1 MAYGIE
7 DLTDFFLILLYTI
20 QTTLLIFCYICIR
33 IFFFTLCFYRPGS
46 PAYLFFFSLPES
58 YGQAALRL
66 HQSRYQVTG
75 QIFIDILSLDI

>member
-1 MAYGIE
+1 MY
-7 DLTDFFLILLYTI
+7 LHQNFFLLYVFI
-20 QTTLLIFCYICIR
+20 DQVVLHIF
-33 IFFFTLCFYRPGS
+33 
-46 PAYLFFFSLPES
+46 FFFSLPES